1 MATKIYKL
9 NQKRNSATFPL
20 YANDGKMKVEYEF
33 SNGNVL
39 MKQPARCTL
48 RNAFYQNLLESSTLF
63 KNKIVTLER
72 VIDDVV
78 EEEKDETEYQNVDSV
93 KTLSDAIDYVANTWG
108 VQVKTIR
115 QAKSIA
121 NKKGVDFPNL
131 S

>member
-48 RNAFYQNLLESSTLF
+48 RNEFYQNLLEASNLF
-63 KNKIVTLER
+63 KTKVITLER
-72 VIDDVV
+72 VIEDVV
-78 EEEKDETEYQNVDSV
+78 EEAKEAVEFQNVDSV
-93 KTLSDAIDYVANTWG
+93 KTLSDAIDYIANTWG

-115 QAKSIA
+115 QAKSVA